1 MRNNG
6 NFSRGV
12 VEMSHPF
19 GFVELWAA
27 FACCQYVGSGWA
39 KAKRSVKKSDD
50 IVTTFTPEKKEK
62 IIVTKE
68 VTI

>member
-1 MRNNG
+1 MALLNYELPLLVVNML
-6 NFSRGV
+6 GV
-12 VEMSHPF
+12 AGQRLS
-19 GFVELWAA
+19 A
-27 FACCQYVGSGWA
+27 QS
-39 KAKRSVKKSDD
+39 KKSDD